1 MFSQA
6 FMQFL
11 IKYQD
16 APKKQSKDNTIQEIE
31 FKPVKVKEAARVVV
45 SAIKETF

>member
-1 MFSQA
+1 MFSKS

-16 APKKQSKDNTIQEIE
+16 NKKEINEDSVQEIE

-45 SAIKETF
+45 AAIKDTY

>member
-1 MFSQA
+1 MFSKS

-16 APKKQSKDNTIQEIE
+16 NKKEIEENSIQEIE

-45 SAIKETF
+45 ASIKETL